1 MTIELLNMS
10 SDPRTI
16 RKAFDGVV
24 STEAT
29 PRGEISVT
37 DPVFILRREGYE
49 LGGINYAYVPD
60 WLRYY
65 FINNIIIK
73 SGDILELHCHVDVLG
88 SYAAAILSS
97 RAICSANETIG
108 HTYINDPNFPLLPYP
123 EQTTYLF
130 EGSEFNLDT
139 ASEYSRNFVLNVS
152 GGEGA

>member
-1 MTIELLNMS
+1 MTIDLLNTS

-16 RKAFDGVV
+16 QKAFTGIAQ
-24 STEAT
+24 TEAT

-49 LGGINYAYVPD
+49 LGGINYLYVAD

-65 FINNIIIK
+65 FIENIVIK
-73 SGDILELHCHVDVLG
+73 SGDILELHCHIDVLG

-97 RAICSANETIG
+97 PAICSANEYIG

-123 EQTTYLF
+123 EQTSYLF
-130 EGSEFNLDT
+130 EGGDFNLES
-139 ASEYSRNFVLNVS
+139 ANAYSRNFVLNVS
-152 GGEGA
+152 GGEGE